1 MSFDDLIIV
10 FLLKNKICI
19 NSKINILVNQTFIYK
34 ISLYSPTQNKYQ
46 KMKQ

>member
-1 MSFDDLIIV
+1 MAKTLNFTKMTLTS
-10 FLLKNKICI
+10 
-19 NSKINILVNQTFIYK
+19 SYIYK